1 VTVRLLA
8 SAWILG
14 SFLWG
19 QQTIP
24 GWKDEVRKCAD
35 KHDWGGAMEIIDRE
49 ISQAH
54 QDVDVKFW
62 RARILFWSGKLEE
75 AEREYRE
82 IVIAVPNDPDYWLGL
97 SAVYSHE
104 GRSREAEETVNRALA
119 LDARRADIHLARARA
134 LRDLQNF
141 EEAKLEFQKTLELDP
156 TSREARQGLHSLKAD
171 PKHEF
176 SLGTNTD
183 LFSFAGP
190 NYQQQMQL
198 SSQWTPAW
206 KTATTGT
213 FYRWGGIDAEK
224 FGFSVTGK
232 VPRAG
237 ALELG
242 GATAKDNAIIPKKE
256 VFLAYDG
263 GWKLAWSK
271 WVPGVE
277 ALAGQHW
284 YWYTTAR
291 IFTVQE
297 MAILYLPADWTWSFG
312 VIEAR
317 SEFFGIGTQWRP
329 SEVTRVGFP
338 IARREGQRLSGNVV
352 FALGTENFAQVEQ
365 IGAFSSKTYG
375 GCLRLQLSTRQNIAS
390 TLLYQKQ
397 TRDRTETSFGFTYGI
412 RF

>member
-1 VTVRLLA
+1 
-8 SAWILG
+8 
-14 SFLWG
+14 
-19 QQTIP
+19 
-24 GWKDEVRKCAD
+24 
-35 KHDWGGAMEIIDRE
+35 MEIIDRE

-242 GATAKDNAIIPKKE
+242 GATAKDVATL
-256 VFLAYDG
+256 LA
-263 GWKLAWSK
+263 
-271 WVPGVE
+271 
-277 ALAGQHW
+277 
-284 YWYTTAR
+284 
-291 IFTVQE
+291 
-297 MAILYLPADWTWSFG
+297 
-312 VIEAR
+312 
-317 SEFFGIGTQWRP
+317 
-329 SEVTRVGFP
+329 RV
-338 IARREGQRLSGNVV
+338 RRAVLDRWNV
-352 FALGTENFAQVEQ
+352 A
-365 IGAFSSKTYG
+365 
-375 GCLRLQLSTRQNIAS
+375 LQLEVHLVGVFIDAT
-390 TLLYQKQ
+390 
-397 TRDRTETSFGFTYGI
+397 
-412 RF
+412 